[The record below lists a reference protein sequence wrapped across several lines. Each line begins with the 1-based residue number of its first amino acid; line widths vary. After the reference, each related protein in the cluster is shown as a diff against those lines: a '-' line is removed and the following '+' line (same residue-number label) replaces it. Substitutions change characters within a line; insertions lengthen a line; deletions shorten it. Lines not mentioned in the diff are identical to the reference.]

1 MTMSTKLHTPK
12 PIISVKA
19 IKTRKQKLFTGLSNF
34 IGQVLV
40 DVTFHSFIDRLH
52 ALLPANILRNTVVN
66 SNKSL
71 VAKTLTVSLLQDT
84 CWRMAGNI
92 ESLLYQKAV
101 PVWMSQAQPE
111 WVAASIIRT
120 RLVKIRN
127 QAATCFTFRILSGTP
142 TTLTLTQTWSNKKSH
157 YLAKFRD
164 EQNHGFGF
172 GTSRTNSRGEQTG
185 RLLFVDTR
193 QFFGLQCLLLIDPEL
208 SKDSPVASEV
218 GHTGATMGHNQRL
231 LKGRDRLESDCIK
244 KLPGNP
250 ECFCCPIGVD
260 KCIYGTHPQ
269 TYTVAVCSLC
279 GQKGFVDSADIEYK
293 GLCIQCAR
301 KERLS
306 K

>member
-1 MTMSTKLHTPK
+1 MSTKLHPPK

-19 IKTRKQKLFTGLSNF
+19 IKARKQKLVTGLSTF
-34 IGQVLV
+34 LGQVLT
-40 DVTFHSFIDRLH
+40 DVTFHAFIDRLH
-52 ALLPANILRNTVVN
+52 ALLPANILRDTVLN

-71 VAKTLTVSLLQDT
+71 AAKTLTPSLLQDT
-84 CWRMAGNI
+84 CWRMAGNVD
-92 ESLLYQKAV
+92 SLSYQKAV
-101 PVWMSQAQPE
+101 PVWMSQAQHE
-111 WVAASIIRT
+111 WVAAAIIRT
-120 RLVKIRN
+120 RPVKMRSQI
-127 QAATCFTFRILSGTP
+127 ATCFTFRILSGTP
-142 TTLTLTQTWSNKKSH
+142 VTLTLTQTWSNKKSH

-172 GTSRTNSRGEQTG
+172 GTSRVNGRGEQTG

-208 SKDSPVASEV
+208 SKDAPVASEI
-218 GHTGATMGHNQRL
+218 GHTGATMGHNQKL
-231 LKGRDRLESDCIK
+231 LKGRDRLESDCVK

-260 KCIYGTHPQ
+260 KCIYGTHPL
-269 TYTVAVCSLC
+269 TYTVAICSLC
-279 GQKGFVDSADIEYK
+279 GQKGFVDPADIEYK
-293 GLCIQCAR
+293 SLCIQCSR